1 MARRPDL
8 HAAVPAFSG
17 VADEYERG
25 RATYPADGVAWLCE
39 ALGIGPGA
47 RVLDLAA
54 GTGKLTRLLVAAGA
68 DVVAVEPLAEMRAGL
83 TGVEALDG
91 TAEAIPLAD
100 GSVDAVTVAQGFHW
114 FDGERALVE
123 IHRVLTPGGGLGLI
137 WNRADT
143 RVEWVGRLDD
153 VIVSAPHDDIPRF
166 RRMAWRR
173 AFETT
178 ERFTPLE
185 ERVFEHAVE
194 ADAETIRARVES
206 ISFVAR
212 LPEDERAA
220 LLARV
225 DELTA
230 RLPERFPSPYRTFVY
245 ACRRIP

>member
-1 MARRPDL
+1 VTRRPDL

-39 ALGIGPGA
+39 ALGISAGT

-68 DVVAVEPLAEMRAGL
+68 DVVAVEPLAEMRASL
-83 TGVEALDG
+83 AGVEALEG

-114 FDGERALVE
+114 FDGERALAE
-123 IHRVLTPGGGLGLI
+123 IHRVLRTGGGLGLV

-143 RVEWVGRLDD
+143 RVEWVARLDE
-153 VIVSAPHDDIPRF
+153 VIVSAPWADIPRF
-166 RRMAWRR
+166 RTMAWRR
-173 AFETT
+173 ALDDT
-178 ERFTPLE
+178 ELFTPLE
-185 ERVFEHAVE
+185 ERVFEHEVE
-194 ADAETIRARVES
+194 ADAAIVRARVES

-212 LPEDERAA
+212 LAEDERAA

-225 DELTA
+225 DDITA
-230 RLPERFPSPYRTFVY
+230 GLPERFPSPYRTFVY

>member
-1 MARRPDL
+1 VTRRPEL

-39 ALGIGPGA
+39 ALGIAAGT

-68 DVVAVEPLAEMRAGL
+68 DVVAVEPLAEMRAAL
-83 TGVEALDG
+83 TVEALAG
-91 TAEAIPLAD
+91 TAEAIPLPD
-100 GSVDAVTVAQGFHW
+100 GSVAAVTVAQGFHW
-114 FDGERALVE
+114 FDGERALAE
-123 IHRVLTPGGGLGLI
+123 IHRVLTPGGGLGLV

-143 RVEWVGRLDD
+143 RVEWVAQLDE
-153 VIVSAPHDDIPRF
+153 VILSAPWDDIPRF
-166 RRMAWRR
+166 RTRR
-173 AFETT
+173 WEGAFDTT
-178 ERFTPLE
+178 SLFTPLE
-185 ERVFEHAVE
+185 ERVFEHAVK
-194 ADAETIRARVES
+194 ADAETIRARVAS

-212 LPEDERAA
+212 LHEDERAV

-225 DELTA
+225 DEITA
-230 RLPERFPSPYRTFVY
+230 GLPERFPSPYRTFVY

>member
-1 MARRPDL
+1 VTRRPDL
-8 HAAVPAFSG
+8 HAAVPAFSD
-17 VADEYERG
+17 VADAYERG

-39 ALGIGPGA
+39 ALAIAPGT

-54 GTGKLTRLLVAAGA
+54 GTGKLTRLLVASGA

-91 TAEAIPLAD
+91 IAEAIPLRDA
-100 GSVDAVTVAQGFHW
+100 SVDAVTVAQGFHW
-114 FDGERALVE
+114 FDGERALAE
-123 IHRVLTPGGGLGLI
+123 IHRVLRPGGGLGLI

-143 RVEWVGRLDD
+143 RVEWVARLDE
-153 VIVSAPHDDIPRF
+153 VILSAPWDDIPRF
-166 RRMAWRR
+166 RRMTWRR
-173 AFETT
+173 PFADTT
-178 ERFTPLE
+178 LFTPLE
-185 ERVFEHAVE
+185 EQVFEHAVD
-194 ADAETIRARVES
+194 ADAEAIRARVES

-225 DELTA
+225 DEITDG
-230 RLPERFPSPYRTFVY
+230 LPRRFPSPYRTFVY